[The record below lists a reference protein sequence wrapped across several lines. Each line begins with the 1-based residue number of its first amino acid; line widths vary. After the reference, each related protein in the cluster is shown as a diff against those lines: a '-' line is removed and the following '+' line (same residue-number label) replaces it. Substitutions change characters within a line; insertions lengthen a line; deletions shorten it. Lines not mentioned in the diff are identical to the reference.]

1 MENRELFSIDENGLL
16 IINRIEA
23 RQIKE
28 FKEILSN
35 DKGSEGDYDGRR
47 KYQAFKEFLY
57 IYHMASPKSIYR
69 DLPDKARKTRA
80 ILEAGLG
87 KDWKESQ
94 LIKDAVQEYKNVFA
108 LSGSEH
114 AYYNASKGLYSIG
127 EDIALFNEA
136 NARTR
141 EKIKKLKLEIEIG
154 NDTPDQL
161 EQKEYLLDKLTENL
175 SKNTQEVIKLSSVL
189 PSAYKALE
197 DLYEKMRK
205 ESEGKKKIF
214 GGGEIGNRED

>member
-16 IINRIEA
+16 IINRVEA

-47 KYQAFKEFLY
+47 KYQAFKEFMY

-69 DLPDKARKTRA
+69 DLPDKAKKSRA

-87 KDWKESQ
+87 KEWKETQ
-94 LIKDAVQEYKNVFA
+94 LIKDAVQEYKKVFE

-114 AYYNASKGLYSIG
+114 AYFNASKGLYSIG

-141 EKIKKLKLEIEIG
+141 DKIRKLKLEIESG

-161 EQKEYLLDKLTENL
+161 EQKEYMLDKLTENL
-175 SKNTQEVIKLSSVL
+175 SKNTQEVVKLSSIL

-214 GGGEIGNRED
+214 GGGEIGSREE

>member
-16 IINRIEA
+16 IINRVEA

-35 DKGSEGDYDGRR
+35 DKGSEGDYDGRK
-47 KYQAFKEFLY
+47 KYYAFKEFMY

-69 DLPDKARKTRA
+69 DLPDKARKVRA

-87 KDWKESQ
+87 KEWKETQ

-114 AYYNASKGLYSIG
+114 AYFNASKGLYSIG

-141 EKIKKLKLEIEIG
+141 DKIKKLKLDVENG

-161 EQKEYLLDKLTENL
+161 EQKEYMLDKLTENL
-175 SKNTQEVIKLSSVL
+175 SKNTQEVIKLSSIL

-214 GGGEIGNRED
+214 GGGEVGNREE